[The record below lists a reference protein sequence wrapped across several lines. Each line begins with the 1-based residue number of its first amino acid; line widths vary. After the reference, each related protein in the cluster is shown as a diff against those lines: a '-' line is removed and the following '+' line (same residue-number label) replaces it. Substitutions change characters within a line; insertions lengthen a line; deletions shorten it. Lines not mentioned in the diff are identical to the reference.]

1 MLTFTL
7 EMGIYAHSFQIQHGT
22 EEGWCFSLIKSVH
35 FSVHADNY
43 SKCHLQTFQRK

>member
-1 MLTFTL
+1 MLTLTL
-7 EMGIYAHSFQIQHGT
+7 EMGIYAHSC
-22 EEGWCFSLIKSVH
+22 CFSLIKSVY